1 MTAFRELLSKYIQ
14 NTERVFAEMK
24 LCQDEVYVNREKSR
38 DIIDV
43 AKRYLEDAKYYR
55 DRKQF
60 QTGLVSVAYS
70 EGLLDA
76 LRLLGLVKFQ
86 WPTKKDGQKRS
97 FAGTKRCMN
106 QNCRMPNATMNS
118 RNSKQA

>member
-1 MTAFRELLSKYIQ
+1 MTTAKELLSKYIQ

-24 LCQDEVYVNREKSR
+24 LSQEAMYIDKEKTREV
-38 DIIDV
+38 IDA

-60 QTGLVSVAYS
+60 ETGLVSIAYG

-76 LRLLGLVKFQ
+76 LRLLGGVEFS
-86 WPTKKDGQKRS
+86 W
-97 FAGTKRCMN
+97 
-106 QNCRMPNATMNS
+106 
-118 RNSKQA
+118 